1 MSSLHLHCN
10 VRCTFSALTSLHS
23 YPHLVTH
30 QAPSPPTT
38 LTHTATSTVRSLLTL
53 STALELTFISTSA
66 LGRRV
71 ALGVRRSVPDLAEPS
86 TRSRVV
92 GCIFARIDRR
102 FIALGALL
110 ALQRAS
116 TLQNRRSHRVPQSL
130 ELSCATHV
138 CLIDELPQRDL
149 TDYPTTLRV
158 LGYSSVMCSVS
169 SGVSYRAISAILLP
183 DRCKAILDM

>member
-1 MSSLHLHCN
+1 MCGARSWRSHLFTLTLISSLIKLHLHQP
-10 VRCTFSALTSLHS
+10 LL
-23 YPHLVTH
+23 
-30 QAPSPPTT
+30 
-38 LTHTATSTVRSLLTL
+38 HTAASTIRSLPTL
-53 STALELTFISTSA
+53 STASELTFISTT

-110 ALQRAS
+110 APQRAS

-138 CLIDELPQRDL
+138 CLIDELHKRDL